1 MKRRTRRFL
10 RHRPELSSEVIFRAE
25 AAGRLARQKKNR
37 LLRNMRDAALLVA
50 GTVVTLIIYGPI
62 MQRSYA
68 FFAGPSRE

>member
-1 MKRRTRRFL
+1 L

-37 LLRNMRDAALLVA
+37 LVRGVKDAALFVA
-50 GTVVTLIIYGPI
+50 GAIVTIMIYGPM